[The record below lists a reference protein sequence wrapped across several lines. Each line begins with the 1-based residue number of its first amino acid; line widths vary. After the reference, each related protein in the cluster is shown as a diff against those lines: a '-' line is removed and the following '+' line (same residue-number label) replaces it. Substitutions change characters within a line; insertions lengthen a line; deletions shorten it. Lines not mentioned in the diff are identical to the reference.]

1 MRAYSNLN
9 PTYTPMKKLLS
20 LIAVLCVSML
30 CSTAQAQL
38 LIKKDF
44 KGRMD
49 ADAYLAGAVPETDGK
64 VCFSA
69 TIPAEGRTADQIYA
83 GLSQWAS
90 FRFSPEVESGEWT
103 DANYFKNTEFAR
115 VKEADAAGHVI
126 VCAANEE
133 MVFTNKMLAKD
144 YTLVSYTLTLEATDG
159 AVRAT
164 MTDIVYTYTLA
175 EDSPERITAEDWI
188 TDSEAI
194 NKKGQLY
201 RTVARFRI
209 KTVDLANE
217 LFTEIEASAIQ

>member
-1 MRAYSNLN
+1 
-9 PTYTPMKKLLS
+9 MKKLFAL
-20 LIAVLCVSML
+20 LAVLCVSL
-30 CSTAQAQL
+30 LSGTAQAQL

-49 ADAYLAGAVPETDGK
+49 ADAYLAGAVPEQDGK

-69 TIPAEGRTADQIYA
+69 TIPAEGRTAAQIYA

-90 FRFSPEVESGEWT
+90 FRFSAGVESGEWT
-103 DANYFKNTEFAR
+103 DANYFKNTDFAAIR
-115 VKEADAAGHVI
+115 EADAEQGLI

-144 YTLVSYTLTLEATDG
+144 YTLISYTLRLEVMEG
-159 AVRAT
+159 AVAAT
-164 MTDIVYTYTLA
+164 MTDIIYTYTLA
-175 EDSPERITAEDWI
+175 EDDPERITAEDWI
-188 TDSEAI
+188 SDAEAI
-194 NKKGQLY
+194 NKKGQLH

-217 LFTEIEASAIQ
+217 LFTEIEASAVQGAVE